1 LYKESSDG
9 PGWVGMPSI
18 IGRVPGAVN
27 GFAELTQAGGQTEL
41 GIFAMQIVRKDR
53 KVSALHQEW

>member
-1 LYKESSDG
+1 
-9 PGWVGMPSI
+9 MPSI

-41 GIFAMQIVRKDR
+41 GIFAMQIIRKDR